1 MTSKTGFLSRTKN
14 HLGLGILAVCLLAG
28 LTSMGAVWGSN
39 TRTLEQR
46 LAQVE
51 AQIEIRDL
59 IVNYGLALDRLDF
72 DMYSNLF
79 AKDGTWNGSTSNF
92 TDLKGPEVIR
102 ETMLKAFAGQTYDVK
117 HPNMLHIVS
126 NMKIQVD
133 GDTASGYSKYTVLFR
148 DKEDDPYVAI
158 VGHYD
163 DTYVREDGHWKFKT
177 RVSRRYM
184 DWGSD
189 TGTR

>member
-1 MTSKTGFLSRTKN
+1 MRFKTEFLSRNK
-14 HLGLGILAVCLLAG
+14 HRLGYGFLLACLLAG
-28 LTSMGAVWGSN
+28 LPSISAVWGSN
-39 TRTLEQR
+39 TKTLEQR
-46 LAQVE
+46 LWQVE
-51 AQIEIRDL
+51 AQLEIRDL
-59 IVNYGLALDRLDF
+59 IVDYGLALDRLDF

-117 HPNMLHIVS
+117 HANMMHIVS
-126 NMKIQVD
+126 NMKIEVD
-133 GDTASGYSKYTVLFR
+133 GETASGYSKYTVLFR
-148 DKEDDPYVAI
+148 NAEDKPYIAI

-163 DTYVREDGHWKFKT
+163 DTYVLEDGHWKFKT

-184 DWGSD
+184 D
-189 TGTR
+189 